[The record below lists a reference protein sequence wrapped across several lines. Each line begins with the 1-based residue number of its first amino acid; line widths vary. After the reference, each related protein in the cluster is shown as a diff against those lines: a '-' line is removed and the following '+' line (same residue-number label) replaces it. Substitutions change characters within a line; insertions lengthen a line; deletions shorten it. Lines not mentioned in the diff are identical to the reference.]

1 MSFLAKSGLCVLLL
15 AALFV
20 AGGCAPAGLPDSD
33 EEKEPHFVLGNTR
46 FNSMDYTGAVE
57 AFQESLEVN
66 PRSALA
72 HYRLGQLFDTK
83 QPDPAAA
90 IFHYQQYLR
99 FRPQADNAEIIRQRI
114 VTCKQQLATDV
125 FAMPTAPATMR
136 RIEELTETN
145 RLLLRQVEELHA
157 SVQKWSDYAATLQ
170 AAQRSGPG
178 VTSLPNDYAHPLQGN
193 TFPDDS
199 STPPAA
205 GRSTPPPTSRPP
217 PVRPIKRTYTVKSG
231 ETMASISR
239 KQGIS
244 LKSLQAANPGVN
256 PQKISP
262 GQSLNLP

>member
-1 MSFLAKSGLCVLLL
+1 MSFLAKSGLSALLL

-46 FNSMDYTGAVE
+46 FNSMDYSGAVE

-72 HYRLGQLFDTK
+72 HYRLAQLFDTK

-145 RLLLRQVEELHA
+145 RLLLRQVEDLHA

-170 AAQRSGPG
+170 AAQRNGPG
-178 VTSLPNDYAHPLQGN
+178 VTALPNDYAHPPSGN
-193 TFPDDS
+193 PFPDDS
-199 STPPAA
+199 STPPAS
-205 GRSTPPPTSRPP
+205 RSTPPASK
-217 PVRPIKRTYTVKSG
+217 PVPAKPAKRTYTVKSG
-231 ETMASISR
+231 ETMASIAR